1 MNFPER
7 LKYLRKYYGYT
18 QSTLAEKLG
27 VTQGTVAMWETGK
40 RTPDYDTLKV
50 LSEYFDRS
58 ADYILGFSEDDFS
71 RKAAETKRDELAE
84 LHLSSEQTDLFLRFL
99 RLDAYGRKRILAAI
113 QREENR
119 CAETCN

>member
-1 MNFPER
+1 MDFPER

-58 ADYILGFSEDDFS
+58 ADYILGFSEDDSS
-71 RKAAETKRDELAE
+71 RKAAETKRDKLAE

-99 RLDAYGRKRILAAI
+99 RQDFQL
-113 QREENR
+113 
-119 CAETCN
+119 

>member
-50 LSEYFDRS
+50 LSEYFNRS
-58 ADYILGFSEDDFS
+58 ADYILGFSEDDSS

-113 QREENR
+113 QREENHR
-119 CAETCN
+119 CAE

>member
-58 ADYILGFSEDDFS
+58 ADYILGFSEDDS
-71 RKAAETKRDELAE
+71 LRKAAEMQRDKPKEPDLPN
-84 LHLSSEQTDLFLRFL
+84 EQMDILRRYL
-99 RLDAYGRKRILAAI
+99 RLDAYGRERIRAAI
-113 QREENR
+113 QQEENR
-119 CAETCN
+119 CSGKCN